1 MTTMN
6 EQLKR
11 LLLEAYAPCP
21 GFNGTCHDM
30 RWSPA
35 AGHVPRGFCGA
46 AGELS
51 EVALVLVVAEPGD
64 PHDAEVH
71 PAEPEA
77 ALKSTYEYTYKCIR
91 DGKDL
96 YHRNIRSILNLCF
109 PTQGFDEQLRRTW
122 MTESVLCSAPKEGGA
137 VRSAVGKAC
146 RSRYL
151 ERQLALFPN
160 AVVAALGS
168 KAQAR
173 LRGLSFVA
181 AKAAAPPGRNFRGVR
196 ESWEAVAAA
205 VMAKSV

>member
-1 MTTMN
+1 MPTLN
-6 EQLKR
+6 PELKR
-11 LLLEAYAPCP
+11 LLLGAYQPCP
-21 GFNGTCHDM
+21 GFGGTCHDM
-30 RWSPA
+30 RWNPQ

-77 ALKSTYEYTYKCIR
+77 ALKSTYDYTYKCIR
-91 DGKDL
+91 GGKDQ
-96 YHRNIRSILNLCF
+96 YHRNIRAILDLCF
-109 PTQGFDEQLRRTW
+109 PGQGFDDQMRRTW
-122 MTESVLCSAPKEGGA
+122 MTESVLCSAPKEGGT

-146 RSRYL
+146 RSLYL
-151 ERQLALFPN
+151 ERQLSMFPN

-168 KAQAR
+168 KAQSR
-173 LRGLSFVA
+173 LKGLPFIA
-181 AKAAAPPGRNFRGVR
+181 AKAAAPPGCNFRGAR

-205 VMAKSV
+205 VMAKSA